1 MRQPWEVVSQKM
13 RGLTPSDAKTLRTK
27 LGATRMVTV
36 RIDAYEEPQLYQALF
51 ESTEGANTVR
61 YEIAPCPQ
69 ESLVAYEERFQA
81 PSTLGSLNQ
90 KLMQGLLARSSKRR
104 MCAQL
109 GALEAQL
116 KSSQRS

>member
-1 MRQPWEVVSQKM
+1 
-13 RGLTPSDAKTLRTK
+13 
-27 LGATRMVTV
+27 MVTV
-36 RIDAYEEPQLYQALF
+36 RIDAYEEPQLYQASF
-51 ESTEGANTVR
+51 ESTEGANTIR

-69 ESLVAYEERFQA
+69 GLLVAYEETFST
-81 PSTLGSLNQ
+81 PSTLGAFNQ

-104 MCAQL
+104 TCAQL